1 MAYQRKD
8 KIMDIKKLIRVL
20 IVVAVA
26 SFFVG
31 AGISHGRQNKPREFE
46 ILHSFKFSS
55 SNRVD
60 TDLDVIVNVE
70 DYDIDEMMIKVKK
83 EQERINGKSDTL
95 TIELYNSIEDWENCK
110 CAGKAKF
117 WNTIDD

>member
-1 MAYQRKD
+1 
-8 KIMDIKKLIRVL
+8 MDIKKLIRVL
-20 IVVAVA
+20 IIVAVT

-31 AGISHGRQNKPREFE
+31 AGISYGRQNEPREFE
-46 ILHSFKFSS
+46 IFHSFKFGS

-60 TDLDVIVNVE
+60 TDLDVIMNVE
-70 DYDIDEMMIKVKK
+70 DYDVDEMMIKVKK

-95 TIELYNSIEDWENCK
+95 TIELYNSVEDWENCK
-110 CAGKAKF
+110 CVGKAKF